1 MDKLYIVIPAYNEQ
15 DTIEDIVRKWYPN
28 VLLGAEGSK
37 LLVIDDG
44 SRDATGE
51 KLDAL
56 KSEFPLLEVRHKP
69 NSGHGPSI
77 LVGYKYAISEGADYI
92 FQTDSDGQTEPSEF
106 PDFWDLRR
114 KYEMIVGYRRD
125 REDGFG
131 RIVVTRVLRALI
143 FLTFRVY
150 VKDANTP
157 FRLMKA
163 SVLEKEI
170 KYVPKDYFLTNVL
183 ISVIFTK
190 RKYRIKY
197 LPITF
202 RPRQGGTNS
211 IDLGKI
217 TGIGL
222 KSLKDFVKLDRIISN
237 PV

>member
-1 MDKLYIVIPAYNEQ
+1 
-15 DTIEDIVRKWYPN
+15 
-28 VLLGAEGSK
+28 
-37 LLVIDDG
+37 
-44 SRDATGE
+44 
-51 KLDAL
+51 
-56 KSEFPLLEVRHKP
+56 
-69 NSGHGPSI
+69 
-77 LVGYKYAISEGADYI
+77 
-92 FQTDSDGQTEPSEF
+92 
-106 PDFWDLRR
+106 
-114 KYEMIVGYRRD
+114 MIVGYRKG

-143 FLTFRVY
+143 LLTFHVY

-170 KYVPKDYFLTNVL
+170 KYVPRDFFLTNVL

-190 RKYRIKY
+190 RRYRIKY

-211 IDLGKI
+211 IDLRKI

-222 KSLKDFVKLDRIISN
+222 QSVRDFVSLNRIISN
-237 PV
+237 PF